1 MGNLRLFNR
10 EQEAKP
16 PETVIAKQYAPGTR
30 LPYDPGLPDRLR
42 QQHREI
48 LGLLNDTVTAATE
61 GKYKQVGNL
70 LDEFQHYNQ
79 NHRFEK
85 NQRFIPY
92 LNRCLAND
100 RGHSELVL
108 KINSATRRLDQRVIA
123 TVKKHKESGVA
134 DRNREEIILE
144 LEKIH
149 ADLKKHMREEDEF
162 IYPMYQPPET
172 YGYS

>member
-10 EQEAKP
+10 DEESKP

-30 LPYDPGLPDRLR
+30 LPYDPELPDRLR

-48 LGLLNDTVTAATE
+48 LDILQQTVSAAAD
-61 GKYKQVGNL
+61 GKYRHVVNL
-70 LDEFQHYNQ
+70 LEEFQHNYQ

-92 LNRCLAND
+92 MNRCLAND
-100 RGHSELVL
+100 RGYSELVL
-108 KINSATRRLDQRVIA
+108 KINSVTRRLDQRIIA
-123 TVKKHKESGVA
+123 TVKKHKENGVA
-134 DRNREEIILE
+134 DRNRAEFVRE
-144 LEKIH
+144 LEQIH
-149 ADLKKHMREEDEF
+149 SDMKRHMREEDEF